1 VNEEKNV
8 QGSHPVK
15 SEIVNAIKG
24 TGEVIGATVET
35 VSGAVATTVSSA
47 GKMGGA
53 AIDAVTD
60 VTRDTIKGAAEVGE
74 DLGSAAKGAVQGS
87 IQWRRISASK
97 PPRRPRARC
106 TRRGKLA
113 PRPWKR
119 SAMP

>member
-1 VNEEKNV
+1 VGQEEDV

-15 SEIVNAIKG
+15 TGIVNAIKE
-24 TGEVIGATVET
+24 TGGIVGATVET
-35 VSGAVATTVSSA
+35 VSGAVVTTVVSA

-53 AIDAVTD
+53 AIE
-60 VTRDTIKGAAEVGE
+60 GAAEVGGA
-74 DLGSAAKGAVQGS
+74 LGSVAKGAVQGS